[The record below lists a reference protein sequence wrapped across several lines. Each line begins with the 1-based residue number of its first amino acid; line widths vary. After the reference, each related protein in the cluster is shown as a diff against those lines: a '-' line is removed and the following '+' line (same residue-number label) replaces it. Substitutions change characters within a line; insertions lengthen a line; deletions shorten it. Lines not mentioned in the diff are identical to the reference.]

1 MNKLLRTLASAGL
14 VLLAIS
20 GSAQAADE
28 AAADAA
34 PAPGTSCRR
43 MVSGSEAGKTFCGT
57 PEQWAEFDRRVA
69 LFNADAACQRL
80 LGEGTESCLDM
91 ETGPRSER
99 RVPLGPEGLQASDE
113 SRQAAAVQ
121 SYQVEQMQ
129 QVQTLVDQ
137 AQAALPQ

>member
-20 GSAQAADE
+20 GSAQAAD
-28 AAADAA
+28 AAQ
-34 PAPGTSCRR
+34 APGTTCRR

-57 PEQWAEFDRRVA
+57 SEQWAEFDRRVA
-69 LFNADAACQRL
+69 LFNADAACREL
-80 LGEGTESCLDM
+80 LGAEGTESCFDA
-91 ETGPRSER
+91 ENGPRSER
-99 RVPLGPEGLQASDE
+99 RVSLGPEGLQASDE

-121 SYQVEQMQ
+121 TYQVEQMQ